1 MNNQIELK
9 DNESLT
15 WTLYESGSGILSLV
29 FYAETQVH
37 VHPVA
42 AVFGISPEDVMPA
55 IENMDKKHMWKGA
68 TYDPEVIDLFLVYEG
83 VRPVAY
89 TLISEYGE
97 LVAIREIDRM
107 GKAARRAFNLDNV
120 VE

>member
-29 FYAETQVH
+29 FYAETVVH
-37 VHPVA
+37 VRPIA
-42 AVFGISPEDVMPA
+42 AVFGISPEDVVPA
-55 IENMDKKHMWKGA
+55 IENMDKMHMWKGA
-68 TYDPEVIDLFLVYEG
+68 TFDLDVIDLFLSYTGE
-83 VRPVAY
+83 RPVAY

-97 LVAIREIDRM
+97 LVAAKQTDRM
-107 GKAARRAFNLDNV
+107 GDAARRAFNL
-120 VE
+120 